1 MTISSSSTSTWK
13 AELGARHFVLNLT
26 PDASPLVKAK
36 QRLSPD
42 QDIGE
47 PATATATAIVAAAL
61 SAAEADLEQART
73 KAHQERRV
81 MGEHGEIAF
90 GARHHYLLD
99 FRRHEKALRQDGSNL
114 KVSGTL
120 SGLGG
125 AVLGLGDRLLD
136 GAHHV
141 EGGLDPSA

>member
-1 MTISSSSTSTWK
+1 M
-13 AELGARHFVLNLT
+13 G
-26 PDASPLVKAK
+26 
-36 QRLSPD
+36 Q
-42 QDIGE
+42 

-90 GARHHYLLD
+90 GPGTTTCSTSAD
-99 FRRHEKALRQDGSNL
+99 TRRRSGETSSNL
-114 KVSGTL
+114 KVSGTH

-125 AVLGLGDRLLD
+125 EVLGLGDRLLD